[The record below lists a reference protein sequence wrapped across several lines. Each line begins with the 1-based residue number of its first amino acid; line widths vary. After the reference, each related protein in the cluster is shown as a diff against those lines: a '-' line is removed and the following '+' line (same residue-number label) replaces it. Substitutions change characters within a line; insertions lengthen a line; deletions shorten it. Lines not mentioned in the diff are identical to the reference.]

1 MLNRLAAALMIF
13 LAAGLAQAQ
22 APAQPAAGV
31 EYRELASALPTDVP
45 GKIEVIEFFWYGC
58 PHCYNF
64 EPVLDPWLKKLPK
77 DVLFRRLPAMFNQE
91 YAQGARA
98 YYALDAIGEA
108 ERLHKALFEAVH
120 TGSRLRVADEAA
132 LTEWLGQHGVDTKKF
147 AAAYR
152 SFSVEGKL
160 KRAAQLTQA
169 YKIEGVPTMAVNGKY
184 VVVTD
189 NIRSFDRLLGVT
201 DYLIEQARKKEGKAA
216 PKK

>member
-1 MLNRLAAALMIF
+1 MLKQLAAALIVF
-13 LAAGLAQAQ
+13 FVAGLAQAQ
-22 APAQPAAGV
+22 PTAGV
-31 EYRELASALPTDVP
+31 EYRNLATAQPTDSP
-45 GKIEVIEFFWYGC
+45 GKIEVLEFFWYGC

-64 EPVLDPWLKKLPK
+64 EPVITPWAKKLPK
-77 DVLFRRLPAMFNQE
+77 DVQFRRLPAMFNDE

-98 YYALDAIGEA
+98 FYALEAIGEE

-132 LTEWLGQHGVDTKKF
+132 LTEWLGKQGVDTKKF

-152 SFSVEGKL
+152 SFSVEGKM

-169 YKIEGVPTMAVNGKY
+169 YKIEGVPSMAVNGKY
-184 VVVTD
+184 VVNTD
-189 NIRSFDRLLGVT
+189 NIKSFEHLLSIT
-201 DYLIEQARKKEGKAA
+201 DFLIEQSRKKDGKAA